1 MVVKDQEGRFVAVPV
16 KTLQKGVSI
25 WLLSIY
31 APAQKSQKKK
41 FWQESLPNLM
51 QKVKMNSST
60 RDIIITGMDANLP
73 WEPRKDR
80 EWAIKDTE
88 KMIKALKEQD

>member
-1 MVVKDQEGRFVAVPV
+1 
-16 KTLQKGVSI
+16 
-25 WLLSIY
+25 
-31 APAQKSQKKK
+31 
-41 FWQESLPNLM
+41 M

-60 RDIIITGMDANLP
+60 RDIIITGIDANLT

-88 KMIKALKEQD
+88 KMIKALKEQDQTSQWLQEWAQDSEIVDTWRLKHPAEDE